1 MTLTILMIIKMKM
14 MVMIMMFYDKCHL
27 KTKKPTLRDFKPF
40 NFLVQQHENIE
51 QSKNKAKTIQPKIYS
66 MVGFISSLK

>member
-1 MTLTILMIIKMKM
+1 MTLTILMIIKMK
-14 MVMIMMFYDKCHL
+14 MMFYDKCHL